1 MRQRPRQ
8 DSTDVLLPSFYIT
21 AGERTTIF
29 RLAVII
35 NFSVDVQPGFLFIR
49 RKVFHDLHQ
58 VAHHFLTNS
67 PHQGRAL
74 WRDANHHFAPVVARH
89 RAHDHSQI
97 LQARDQTAG
106 RGGSVP
112 HLLRNRRHRQ
122 HFFLIEI
129 REQKKLRER
138 NVAGG
143 EFLAEMQ
150 NETALHLEHDVG
162 QALGVGT
169 DFIGGTLC
177 KRCFRVQSLLS

>member
-1 MRQRPRQ
+1 MRQRPRL
-8 DSTDVLLPSFYIT
+8 DSTEVVLSSFYIT
-21 AGERTTIF
+21 AGERTTIL

-35 NFSVDVQPGFLFIR
+35 NFTVDVKPGFLFIW

-67 PHQGRAL
+67 SDQGRAL
-74 WRDANHHFAPVVARH
+74 RSYANHHFSAVVPRH
-89 RAHDHSQI
+89 RANDHSQI
-97 LQARDQTAG
+97 LQARHQTAG

-122 HFFLIEI
+122 HFLLIEI

-143 EFLAEMQ
+143 EFLAEVQ
-150 NETALHLEHDVG
+150 NETALHLENDVG
-162 QALGVGT
+162 KSLGVRT

-177 KRCFRVQSLLS
+177 KRCFRVQSQVS